1 MPEKNPT
8 DNPPDKPSVSG
19 PKGQERAGRLRQSF
33 AILGPGVI
41 TGAAD
46 DDPSGISTYSVAGAA
61 YGYATLWIA
70 LLTFPLMSSV
80 QLMCARLGMVT
91 GQGLAAAVRDNYP
104 RWVLWGACSILVV
117 ANVINIGADLGGM
130 AEATQLVTG
139 IRPLIWIPFYAL
151 LILGLLIWTS
161 YKLNRAGFQVDDAG
175 AFRVRA
181 DVVFRACGLETGAAG
196 DAGAASGMVARISGG
211 ARWGFWGRRFLLIF
225 FSGRQQKRWKKIG
238 LRAKRRWQQRKGA
251 SAKELKDARTDTVIG
266 MFFSNFIMYF
276 IILTTG
282 ATLHAHGQ
290 TNITTA
296 REAAEA
302 LRPLAGNGA
311 YCFSRWD
318 SLARECWVCRCWW
331 DRARTPSRKVRD
343 WRGSM
348 SDRPKKARAFYGVMA
363 VAMALGFALNY
374 LGLNAVKMLFWSA
387 VINGL
392 LAPPL
397 ILLVILLTSS
407 RKVMGEQVNSPMLRC
422 LGMGDVCGDDGGSG
436 GNADHVVKHA
446 RMSRGLLKRMIALT
460 RLLIAAAKPTLEHS
474 MRRWLVHLGAL
485 GFIPLGLIDSSII
498 PLPGS
503 MDVLTI
509 MLAARSPE
517 PVVLLCG
524 DGDDRVGAGRVR
536 HVPAGAQGGREIA
549 GKAIVGEIDEEGC
562 ETF

>member
-1 MPEKNPT
+1 MPKT
-8 DNPPDKPSVSG
+8 KTPDKRPGNSPDAGAESS
-19 PKGQERAGRLRQSF
+19 KGSGRLRKIL

-91 GQGLAAAVRDNYP
+91 GQGLAAGIRRNYP

-130 AEATQLVTG
+130 AEATELVTG
-139 IRPLIWIPFYAL
+139 IRPLIWIPFFAI
-151 LILGLLIWTS
+151 LILVLLIWIS
-161 YKLNRAGFQVDDAG
+161 YQWI
-175 AFRVRA
+175 
-181 DVVFRACGLETGAAG
+181 
-196 DAGAASGMVARISGG
+196 ARIFKWITLVLFAYVLASFF
-211 ARWGFWGRRFLLIF
+211 ANVDWWQALKVTLVPHLEWSRGFLAVLVGILGTTISPYLFFWQAAEEVEEDRLKGQTTLAQRR
-225 FSGRQQKRWKKIG
+225 
-238 LRAKRRWQQRKGA
+238 GA
-251 SAKELKDARTDTVIG
+251 SPKELKDARTDTLIG

-290 TNITTA
+290 TNVTTA

-311 YCFSRWD
+311 YLLFTLGLIGTGMLGVPVLVGS
-318 SLARECWVCRCWW
+318 SAYAAAE
-331 DRARTPSRKVRD
+331 AAN
-343 WRGSM
+343 WRGSI

-363 VAMALGFALNY
+363 VAMALGLALNY

-397 ILLVILLTSS
+397 ILLVILLTSN
-407 RKVMGEQVNSPMLRC
+407 RKVMGKQVNSPVLRY
-422 LGMGDVCGDDGGSG
+422 LGWTTFAVM
-436 GNADHVVKHA
+436 
-446 RMSRGLLKRMIALT
+446 T
-460 RLLIAAAKPTLEHS
+460 AAAAG
-474 MRRWLVHLGAL
+474 M
-485 GFIPLGLIDSSII
+485 LITSW
-498 PLPGS
+498 
-503 MDVLTI
+503 
-509 MLAARSPE
+509 
-517 PVVLLCG
+517 
-524 DGDDRVGAGRVR
+524 
-536 HVPAGAQGGREIA
+536 
-549 GKAIVGEIDEEGC
+549 
-562 ETF
+562 